1 MGHMNGGV
9 VLESFAERLQE
20 ERKRLQLSQDELGA
34 LAGVSRKS
42 QSGYEVGARYP
53 DAGYLLSLFKAGI
66 DVCYLLTG
74 NRTGTSSLNSKEEGL
89 LLIDA
94 FEVVS
99 KRLKKHDVSLEKRK
113 EAAWLLYKIYKEN
126 ETPDEQMVESVINL
140 IEF

>member
-1 MGHMNGGV
+1 MS
-9 VLESFAERLQE
+9 SFAYRLQE
-20 ERKRLQLSQDELGA
+20 ERKRLNLNQEAFGA
-34 LAGVSRKS
+34 LARVSRTA
-42 QSGYEVGARYP
+42 QSNYELGLRVP
-53 DAGYLLSLFKAGI
+53 DVTYLQAIESEGV